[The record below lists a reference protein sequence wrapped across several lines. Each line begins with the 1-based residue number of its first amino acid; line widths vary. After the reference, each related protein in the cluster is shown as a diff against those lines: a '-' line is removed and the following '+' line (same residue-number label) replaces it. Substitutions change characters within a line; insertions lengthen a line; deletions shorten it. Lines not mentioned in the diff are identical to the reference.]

1 MSITHDATDVRPAP
15 VAARAA
21 SAADA
26 PGRLLTRHHL
36 PVVAGTVALV
46 TLGAFENRAVM
57 TILPTV
63 VRELDGWALFG
74 ASAGAPLVTFTIA
87 MAWAGGWTDRRGPR
101 PALLTGLA
109 AFALAQVVSGLA
121 PTMGVFVA
129 GRVLS
134 GAAEALI
141 GTALLVLVAQ
151 VLPEAL
157 RAKVFAAFAAA
168 WVLPSLLGPSVAA
181 GLDAVA
187 GWRAVF
193 VAPLVI
199 VPLALLPVRRALRDS
214 HPGRGAHAGP
224 DAADRRRVRAS
235 LVLAAGLALTLVA
248 AGVLSDSTT
257 RVAGT
262 LTLAAGVVAVLVG
275 AARAL
280 PAGTARLAPG
290 IPTIVTMQL
299 LVSAAYTGV
308 GGVIPLM
315 LVQVHGASTAQAGI
329 SLSVTGVFWA
339 AGSWVNG
346 SGRAQRMRATA
357 RMRLGGALIA
367 LGALGPV
374 LISLDVV
381 GLAAGMAGW
390 ALAGLGMGIVSP
402 TITTELLAQA
412 PPEGHGRI
420 SAAQGL
426 AVSTGVALQTALV
439 GAVVAV
445 RGEALGGVTFA
456 ALMTVGAVAA
466 VGVALV
472 AGRSRAAA

>member
-1 MSITHDATDVRPAP
+1 VPMPLV
-15 VAARAA
+15 RAA
-21 SAADA
+21 APEVHAATIDA
-26 PGRLLTRHHL
+26 PSRLLTRQHL
-36 PVVAGTVALV
+36 PVLAGTVALV

-87 MAWAGGWTDRRGPR
+87 MAWSGGWTDRHGPR

-109 AFALAQVVSGLA
+109 AFVLAQVVSGLA

-129 GRVLS
+129 GRVVS

-141 GTALLVLVAQ
+141 GTALVVLVAQ
-151 VLPEAL
+151 VLPESL

-193 VAPLVI
+193 VGPLLV
-199 VPLALLPVRRALRDS
+199 VPLALLPVRRALRGT
-214 HPGRGAHAGP
+214 HPGVDAGAAP
-224 DAADRRRVRAS
+224 DAGDGRRVRAS
-235 LVLAAGLALTLVA
+235 LVLAGGLAMTLVA
-248 AGVLSDSTT
+248 ATLLSAPATRAAGVL
-257 RVAGT
+257 A
-262 LTLAAGVVAVLVG
+262 LAAGVVGVLAG
-275 AARAL
+275 AAGAL

-290 IPTIVTMQL
+290 IPAVVTIQL

-308 GGVIPLM
+308 GGLIPLM
-315 LVQVHGASTAQAGI
+315 LVQTVGASTAQAGI

-339 AGSWVNG
+339 AGSWLNG
-346 SGRAQRMRATA
+346 TGRAQRMPAAGRL
-357 RMRLGGALIA
+357 RLGGALIA

-374 LISLDVV
+374 LIALDVV
-381 GLAAGMAGW
+381 GLALGMAGW
-390 ALAGLGMGIVSP
+390 SLAGLGMGIVSP

-412 PPEGHGRI
+412 PPETHGRV

-445 RGEALGGVTFA
+445 QGGGMDGPAFA
-456 ALMTVGAVAA
+456 ALMAVGAAA
-466 VGVALV
+466 AIGVTLAS
-472 AGRSRAAA
+472 GRSRPAA